1 MAFQLN
7 QVTFDFRSGMGTV
20 ALFEQPVP
28 PSTAFKNVSANFS
41 LKPKPTGETP
51 DAATEE
57 EIKAEAKA
65 ALLAAAAAL

>member
-1 MAFQLN
+1 
-7 QVTFDFRSGMGTV
+7 
-20 ALFEQPVP
+20 
-28 PSTAFKNVSANFS
+28 VSANFS